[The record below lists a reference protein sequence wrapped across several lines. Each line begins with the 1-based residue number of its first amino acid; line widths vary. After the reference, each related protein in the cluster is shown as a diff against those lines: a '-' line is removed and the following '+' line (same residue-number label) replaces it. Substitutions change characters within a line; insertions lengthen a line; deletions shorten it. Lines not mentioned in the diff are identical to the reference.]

1 MEPGVRRKPILQN
14 LEKTVDRAQKEA
26 VVEELNQIFSSSGA
40 VVVCHYAGLS
50 VAEMSDYR
58 AQMREAGASVRVAKN
73 RLAKIALE
81 GTPCEGMK
89 DLLTGQTVLGYAE
102 DPVAPAK
109 VTEAF
114 AKANAKLVIVGGAM
128 GEVVLDEAGV
138 KSLASMPS
146 REEVI
151 ASIAGCIG
159 APAANLAGAIVA
171 PASNIAGVLKT
182 IAEKEEA

>member
-1 MEPGVRRKPILQN
+1 M
-14 LEKTVDRAQKEA
+14 DRAQKEA

-102 DPVAPAK
+102 DPVSAAK
-109 VTEAF
+109 VTEKF
-114 AKANAKLVIVGGAM
+114 AKGNDKLVILGGSM
-128 GEVVLDEAGV
+128 GPTILDEAGV
-138 KSLASMPS
+138 KQLASMPS
-146 REEVI
+146 REEILGSIVGCLTSP
-151 ASIAGCIG
+151 AS
-159 APAANLAGAIVA
+159 NLAGAIGA
-171 PASNIAGVLKT
+171 PASNIASVLT
-182 IAEKEEA
+182 TLAEREDA